1 MDLKTY
7 IKNIFLIILIFLLAH
22 CSSDPQP
29 SLKISLVVD
38 KKEKLAISAYG
49 DEVDILQEKHADLIN
64 LMDRACNSKDLSRE
78 DKKREL
84 QLLIQHLKTN
94 FAAEQKVIYE
104 IESNELVKK
113 LVQTVIIDVS
123 NNETSCRQKRSR
135 NLY

>member
-1 MDLKTY
+1 M
-7 IKNIFLIILIFLLAH
+7 H

-64 LMDRACNSKDLSRE
+64 LMDRACNSKDLSGE
-78 DKKREL
+78 DKKREA
-84 QLLIQHLKTN
+84 QLLIQYLKTT

-104 IESNELVKK
+104 IESNDLVKK
-113 LVQTVIIDVS
+113 LVQTVSIDVS
-123 NNETSCRQKRSR
+123 NNKTSCKQERSR
-135 NLY
+135 KLNYQ

>member
-1 MDLKTY
+1 LKTY
-7 IKNIFLIILIFLLAH
+7 IKNIFLIILIFLLVH

-64 LMDRACNSKDLSRE
+64 LMDRACNSKDLSGE
-78 DKKREL
+78 DKKREA
-84 QLLIQHLKTN
+84 QLLIQYLKTT

-104 IESNELVKK
+104 IESNDLVKK
-113 LVQTVIIDVS
+113 LVQTVSIDVS
-123 NNETSCRQKRSR
+123 NNKTSCKQERSR
-135 NLY
+135 KLNYQ